1 MPTPVVRDG
10 EVRMLDPMTPAGVV
24 EFGDP
29 VGPAETVY
37 TIHSEQAT
45 FPQSFGARDV
55 AFQLSLDPAFLAK
68 VRLLAEIGLA
78 GTEPVEVDG
87 HAVVPR
93 RLLLTLLARLPRA
106 EPSMRTVGVHRIEA
120 YGPAGTAVV
129 ECVTRAVP
137 GFGFGGGI
145 ASTAC
150 PPARRR
156 RHDLP
161 RRARGPRRA
170 PERAG
175 GAVSAALR
183 APRALRRRGARA
195 VACINVPGTGYSRR
209 LVLV

>member
-1 MPTPVVRDG
+1 MR
-10 EVRMLDPMTPAGVV
+10 DPMTPAGVV

-37 TIHSEQAT
+37 TIHSEMAT
-45 FPQSFGARDV
+45 FTDSFGARDV
-55 AFQLSLDPAFLAK
+55 RFQLSLDPNFLAK
-68 VRLLAEIGLA
+68 VRLLAETGLA
-78 GTEPVEVDG
+78 GTDPVEVDG

-106 EPSMRTVGVHRIEA
+106 EPSMRTVGVHRVEA

-150 PPARRR
+150 PPAVVAGMICRGELTNRGA
-156 RHDLP
+156 LP
-161 RRARGPRRA
+161 S
-170 PERAG
+170 ERAVG
-175 GAVSAALR
+175 YGPLFERLKRYGVEVR
-183 APRALRRRGARA
+183 EQAPA
-195 VACINVPGTGYSRR
+195 
-209 LVLV
+209 